1 MEREETRVW
10 NPHLFGESVV
20 THLLLGFA
28 FALVVGLTEIG
39 GGSFTVPALLL
50 LVGLPAADAVGTAFV
65 FAGVLRLV
73 AAPFYL
79 LGRQVHARYFR
90 LLITGAV
97 PGLVLGIIALRLL
110 AKEGHSAVVII
121 ILGALL
127 ALTAVLTF
135 LPRVHNP

>member
-1 MEREETRVW
+1 MERGGTRGW
-10 NPHLFGESVV
+10 DPHLFGESGM
-20 THLLLGFA
+20 TDLPLGSA
-28 FALVVGLTEIG
+28 IALAMGPAGIG
-39 GGSFTVPALLL
+39 RGSFTVPALVL

-90 LLITGAV
+90 LLVMGAV

-110 AKEGHSAVVII
+110 ATQGSSSVVVII
-121 ILGALL
+121 LGVLL
-127 ALTAVLTF
+127 AITAAV
-135 LPRVHNP
+135 